1 MGLQT
6 AETGME
12 WAVVLFSIA
21 LGAGTY
27 GLYWLVD
34 RLRGRP

>member
-1 MGLQT
+1 MGLQA

-12 WAVVLFSIA
+12 WAVVLFSIV